1 MSLEQFQLT
10 DKVAI
15 VTGAGRGIGKAI
27 ALGFAEAGAN
37 VVVAARTQSDI
48 DAVAAQVRARGRRAL
63 AVSTDVRSKPAVAN
77 LVDRTMEE
85 FGRVDIL
92 VNNAGTFI
100 YTPVVEMSV
109 EEWDDMFEMNM
120 KSVFLC
126 CQAVSRPMMAQMS
139 GSIVNISSMAGLV
152 PDPGRSA
159 YSASKAGVNNFTRNL
174 SIELAPYNIR
184 VNCIAPGLFITPGIA
199 REVKLMRQKIPN
211 FRTSVVDRVP
221 LKRVGKPEELVGAAI
236 FLASE
241 ASSYITGITL
251 EVCGGLL
258 ALMD

>member
-1 MSLEQFQLT
+1 MSLELFQLNN
-10 DKVAI
+10 KVAI
-15 VTGAGRGIGKAI
+15 VTGAGKGIGRAI

-37 VVVAARTQSDI
+37 VVVVARTQSDI
-48 DAVAAQVRARGRRAL
+48 DEVAARVESMGRKAL
-63 AVSTDVRSKPAVAN
+63 AVSADVRDKSAVTN
-77 LVDRTMEE
+77 MVNKTLDK

-100 YTPVVEMSV
+100 YSPVVEMSI
-109 EEWDDMFEMNM
+109 EEWDSMFEANM

-126 CQAVSRPMMAQMS
+126 CQAVAKPMIAQKS
-139 GSIVNISSMAGLV
+139 GVIVNISSMAGIV

-174 SIELAPYNIR
+174 SLELAPYNIR
-184 VNCIAPGLFITPGIA
+184 VNGIAPGLFITPGIS
-199 REVKLMRQKIPN
+199 REVKQMRAKIPN

-221 LKRVGKPEELVGAAI
+221 LKRVGKPEEMVGAAI
-236 FLASE
+236 FLASD

>member
-1 MSLEQFQLT
+1 MSLELFELT
-10 DKVAI
+10 NKVAI
-15 VTGAGRGIGKAI
+15 VTGAGKGIGKAI

-37 VVVAARTQSDI
+37 VVAVARTQSDV
-48 DAVAAQVRARGRRAL
+48 DEVAAQVRSRGRKAL
-63 AVSTDVRSKPAVAN
+63 AVSADVREKPAV
-77 LVDRTMEE
+77 DRMVTQTLEQ

-92 VNNAGTFI
+92 VNNAGTYI
-100 YTPVVEMSV
+100 YQPVVQMSV
-109 EEWDDMFEMNM
+109 DEWDSMFDANM

-126 CQAVSRPMMAQMS
+126 CQAVARPMIEQKS
-139 GSIVNISSMAGLV
+139 GAIINISSMAGVV

-184 VNCIAPGLFITPGIA
+184 VNAIAPGLFITPGIA
-199 REVKLMRQKIPN
+199 REVRQTRQRVPN

-221 LKRVGKPEELVGAAI
+221 LKRVGKPEEMVGAAI
-236 FLASE
+236 FLASD
-241 ASSYITGITL
+241 ASGYITGITL

>member
-1 MSLEQFQLT
+1 MSLELFQLT

-15 VTGAGRGIGKAI
+15 VTGAGKGIGKAI
-27 ALGFAEAGAN
+27 ALGFAEAGAH

-48 DAVAAQVRARGRRAL
+48 DEVASQIRAKGRKAL
-63 AVSTDVRSKPAVAN
+63 AVSTDVRHKAQVTN
-77 LVDRTMEE
+77 LVSETLKK
-85 FGRVDIL
+85 FGRIDIL

-100 YTPVVEMSV
+100 YSPVVEMSI
-109 EEWDDMFEMNM
+109 EEWDSMFEANM

-126 CQAVSRPMMAQMS
+126 CQAVAKPMMSQKS
-139 GSIVNISSMAGLV
+139 GSIINISSMASVV

-184 VNCIAPGLFITPGIA
+184 ANAIAPGLIITPGIS
-199 REVKLMRQKIPN
+199 REVKLMRQRIPN

-221 LKRVGKPEELVGAAI
+221 LKRVAKPEELIGAAI

-241 ASSYITGITL
+241 AASYITGITL

-258 ALMD
+258 AFID

>member
-1 MSLEQFQLT
+1 MSLEMFQLT
-10 DKVAI
+10 DRVAI
-15 VTGAGRGIGKAI
+15 VTGAGKGIGKAI

-37 VVVAARTQSDI
+37 VVAVARTQSDV
-48 DAVAAQVRARGRRAL
+48 DEVAAQVRARGRKAL
-63 AVSTDVRSKPAVAN
+63 AVSADVREKPAI
-77 LVDRTMEE
+77 DRMMAQTLEQ

-92 VNNAGTFI
+92 VNNAGTYI
-100 YTPVVEMSV
+100 YQPVVQMTA
-109 EEWDDMFEMNM
+109 EEWDSMFEANM

-126 CQAVSRPMMAQMS
+126 CQAAARPMMEQKS
-139 GSIVNISSMAGLV
+139 GAIINISSMAGVV

-184 VNCIAPGLFITPGIA
+184 VNAIAPGLFITPGIA
-199 REVKLMRQKIPN
+199 REVRQTRQRLPN

-221 LKRVGKPEELVGAAI
+221 LKRVGKPEEMVGAAI
-236 FLASE
+236 FLASD
-241 ASSYITGITL
+241 ASGYITGITL